1 MNLSLSYD
9 HSNKLQKLHKE
20 EIIQTLIIN
29 FKVKNITT
37 VNCLSIILC
46 EVMKPCQEKN
56 LKF

>member
-9 HSNKLQKLHKE
+9 HSHKLQKLHKE

-37 VNCLSIILC
+37 VNCELC
-46 EVMKPCQEKN
+46 FLLIKTMIVV
-56 LKF
+56 